1 MTSGTNFW
9 DASVWSFVGTLAI
22 LFVAMLFAGI
32 LRNQLSFIRK
42 LMIPSSV
49 LGGFLILL
57 IAFLYK
63 EISGNSMFQSSVL
76 EMLTYHGL
84 GLGFA
89 AMSLRELDRE
99 QKESGGRMKGSA
111 FDASL
116 NVVGSYLIQGIFGL
130 TVTMLLAQALGSF
143 FASGLILPMGYG
155 QGPGQAYN
163 WGHTYEVSY
172 GFTDGTSFGLTV
184 AAMGFIASS
193 VGGIIYLNSLRRKGV
208 IQGEAAEITEED
220 LSAQTIT
227 GKGEIGLS
235 ESMDKFT
242 VQLALVFA
250 TYGLAYLFMRGV
262 DAVIETGALG
272 NLGYNTLR
280 PLIWG
285 FNFLFST
292 VFALLVKNIFSFA
305 LDPDP
310 LSFHEFKNGEERCD
324 KLRFVTACEKKL
336 TIRRRTVSSQD
347 SQNMNYL
354 RSDGDDPSRN
364 YPFESVRRRRKTFLS
379 FSDSSHVGFAKHDRV
394 MDSSVGHI
402 IIDLRRFSAKII
414 KRHQFRHYRCDT
426 LAFPVLQQLTREFLF
441 QFLGFLFVLRKK
453 HCRFDIY
460 KPRSHFKEFGRY
472 VHLFFLHAFYLFGV
486 LFKEHGY
493 FDIID
498 IKFIFRDKI
507 QKQIKRSFK
516 NRKLVSNLFHG
527 ISPFDNI
534 QPSQKR

>member
-22 LFVAMLFAGI
+22 LFVTMLFAGI
-32 LRNQLSFIRK
+32 LRNQLPFIRK

-63 EISGNSMFQSSVL
+63 EFSGNAMFKSSVL

-99 QKESGGRMKGSA
+99 QKEGGGKMKGSA

-130 TVTMLLAQALGSF
+130 TVTMLLAKALGSF

-163 WGHTYEVSY
+163 WGHTYELTY

-193 VGGIIYLNSLRRKGV
+193 VGGIIYLNSLRKKGV
-208 IQGEAAEITEED
+208 IQGEAAELEDED
-220 LSAQTIT
+220 LTAQTIT

-242 VQLALVFA
+242 VQLALVFG

-262 DAVIETGALG
+262 DAIIETGVLG
-272 NLGYNTLR
+272 GLGYNTLR
-280 PLIWG
+280 PLVWG

-292 VFALLVKNIFSFA
+292 VFGIIVKNVFRGLQKKGVIKKKYTNTFMQNRIAGFMFDIMVVASIAAINLKAFTRAEFIVPLLIICVIGAGLTYVYCNFYCKKVFPDYRHEAFLSLYGMLTGTASTGVILLREIDPQFKTPAANNMVYQQTWAILFGAPMLLMMGFAPQSTTNALITMGVMVVMFFLLNGIALLRTGQRA
-305 LDPDP
+305 
-310 LSFHEFKNGEERCD
+310 G
-324 KLRFVTACEKKL
+324 KK
-336 TIRRRTVSSQD
+336 
-347 SQNMNYL
+347 
-354 RSDGDDPSRN
+354 
-364 YPFESVRRRRKTFLS
+364 
-379 FSDSSHVGFAKHDRV
+379 
-394 MDSSVGHI
+394 
-402 IIDLRRFSAKII
+402 
-414 KRHQFRHYRCDT
+414 
-426 LAFPVLQQLTREFLF
+426 
-441 QFLGFLFVLRKK
+441 
-453 HCRFDIY
+453 
-460 KPRSHFKEFGRY
+460 
-472 VHLFFLHAFYLFGV
+472 
-486 LFKEHGY
+486 
-493 FDIID
+493 
-498 IKFIFRDKI
+498 
-507 QKQIKRSFK
+507 
-516 NRKLVSNLFHG
+516 
-527 ISPFDNI
+527 
-534 QPSQKR
+534 